1 MGDTLTIKLFGNE
14 IGRLGY
20 DTHKRCSYFQYNPD
34 YLGNNGTQAIP
45 FIIKNSAEAQSFPQF
60 EGKAFRGLP
69 PMFAD
74 SLPDVFGNHLFQAW
88 LTIQG
93 KSTQLN
99 ALEQLTYVG
108 QRGMGAW
115 EYEPAAKIEAPK
127 SFRIADIA
135 KLLLEIIEEKES
147 RHPQMANTE
156 GLLNLFRMG
165 TSAGGMRPKILVARH
180 RKTEQ
185 LMPGELLYGPHH
197 DYLLV
202 KLNLENNPSHPKETI
217 EFIYAK
223 IAQAIGIEIM
233 PCELWEGQHFATHRF
248 DRQNNQKQ
256 HVLTA
261 AGLTG
266 WDYQNPD
273 DSSYENLFKLAI
285 ALKIPIIELHQLFR
299 RMTFNVAFNN
309 IDDHLKNHS
318 FIYGSATDRWHL
330 APAYD
335 LTYALNPKLKF
346 NKVSRALSING
357 KREHIQRQD
366 LLKIAELF
374 NIDHAETII
383 KQVLNGQSMWSEL
396 AFKHHISPSLIATI
410 QQQMVNL

>member
-1 MGDTLTIKLFGNE
+1 
-14 IGRLGY
+14 
-20 DTHKRCSYFQYNPD
+20 
-34 YLGNNGTQAIP
+34 
-45 FIIKNSAEAQSFPQF
+45 
-60 EGKAFRGLP
+60 
-69 PMFAD
+69 
-74 SLPDVFGNHLFQAW
+74 
-88 LTIQG
+88 
-93 KSTQLN
+93 
-99 ALEQLTYVG
+99 
-108 QRGMGAW
+108 
-115 EYEPAAKIEAPK
+115 
-127 SFRIADIA
+127 
-135 KLLLEIIEEKES
+135 
-147 RHPQMANTE
+147 
-156 GLLNLFRMG
+156 
-165 TSAGGMRPKILVARH
+165 
-180 RKTEQ
+180 
-185 LMPGELLYGPHH
+185 
-197 DYLLV
+197 
-202 KLNLENNPSHPKETI
+202 
-217 EFIYAK
+217 
-223 IAQAIGIEIM
+223 M

-266 WDYQNPD
+266 WDYQNLD

-299 RMTFNVAFNN
+299 RMAFNVAFNN